1 MAQAP
6 KAQCSAR
13 RLIWRRFKPS
23 MFRSLTSCAEQRTE
37 SASVKGAIQSR
48 EVETFSTGMARPCS
62 TGAEMSAFGG
72 KADIRRT
79 VKRVR

>member
-1 MAQAP
+1 
-6 KAQCSAR
+6 
-13 RLIWRRFKPS
+13 
-23 MFRSLTSCAEQRTE
+23 
-37 SASVKGAIQSR
+37 
-48 EVETFSTGMARPCS
+48 MARPCS